1 MQSLSS
7 REYYLSFHIVL
18 LKMTAHYTVI
28 ARSQNVMSNTL
39 KKKKNQYYYLHVRP
53 AQTGLFSL
61 KAMKKSDIMIYGK
74 SRLAI

>member
-7 REYYLSFHIVL
+7 RDYYLSFHIVL

-39 KKKKNQYYYLHVRP
+39 KKKNQYYYLHVRP